1 MSCILPYK
9 VQFHITCIISFNDF
23 KDVINSKPYPKECV
37 FCRLITQIKVH
48 NWEISLLD
56 TVVSKYR
63 YKSMSSISYL
73 TQIILQD
80 PKEIFDYFHKKL
92 T

>member
-56 TVVSKYR
+56 SYGLKIPIHVSNI
-63 YKSMSSISYL
+63 ISY
-73 TQIILQD
+73 TNYAKR
-80 PKEIFDYFHKKL
+80 PYGNFFDYFHKKL
-92 T
+92 K

>member
-48 NWEISLLD
+48 NWEISRLD
-56 TVVSKYR
+56 SYGLKIPLQIHVSNI
-63 YKSMSSISYL
+63 ISYTIML
-73 TQIILQD
+73 KD
-80 PKEIFDYFHKKL
+80 PTEIFLITFIKS
-92 T
+92 